1 MMNFREEWPFKMLE
15 VGESCTIPPN
25 KVKKARAYVHVY
37 AGGCNKRMSW
47 KTNWDGTG
55 TVTRLPDTAGISL
68 TLTAEEGDTLAT
80 LFPDKTRLK
89 AFCKLM
95 AGKTRATRLPDGQ
108 ILIESR

>member
-1 MMNFREEWPFKMLE
+1 MNFREEWPFKMLE
-15 VGESCTIPPN
+15 VGESCIIPQH

-55 TVTRLPDTAGISL
+55 TVTRLPDNAGAKF
-68 TLTAEEGDTLAT
+68 TLTAAEVEVLAA

-89 AFCKLM
+89 AFCKIM
-95 AGKTRATRLPDGQ
+95 AGKTRATQLPDGS
-108 ILIESR
+108 ISIESR